1 MRRAG
6 DAMDRRTNQFL
17 EPERGGSGMVGW
29 AVKQLALWAVAGF
42 ICYSVG
48 TNYRLFGGAGP
59 ERMSPPSDPAPTPTA
74 ATALPAE
81 PEHLRALGQVVPP
94 AIQSLALRAA
104 ANGHVFLTAEVN
116 GAPIR
121 FIVDTGASWVSLTH
135 ADALRAGVGGALNY
149 SIPMA
154 TANGI
159 AKAAPVTLRE
169 VRVGQFV
176 VDEVAATV
184 LPEERGISLLGQT
197 FLKRL
202 RSYEMRGDILTLT
215 WQ

>member
-1 MRRAG
+1 
-6 DAMDRRTNQFL
+6 MDRRTNQFL
-17 EPERGGSGMVGW
+17 EPERGGTGMVGW
-29 AVKQLALWAVAGF
+29 AAKQLAVWAVGGLILYA
-42 ICYSVG
+42 VVA
-48 TNYRLFGGAGP
+48 NQQLFRGAEP
-59 ERMSPPSDPAPTPTA
+59 VRASQPVAPAPRVEPRPEPA
-74 ATALPAE
+74 AVAALPAQAE
-81 PEHLRALGQVVPP
+81 RSRALGQAVPP
-94 AIQSLALRAA
+94 VIQTLALRAEG
-104 ANGHVFLTAEVN
+104 NGHVFLTAEVN

-154 TANGI
+154 TANGV

-169 VRVGQFV
+169 VRVGRIV
-176 VDEVAATV
+176 VDEVAAAV

-202 RSYEMRGDILTLT
+202 RSYEMRGDVLTLT

>member
-1 MRRAG
+1 
-6 DAMDRRTNQFL
+6 MDRRSNQFL
-17 EPERGGSGMVGW
+17 ELERGGTGMVGW
-29 AVKQLALWAVAGF
+29 AAKQLVLWAIGGLVFYAVVA
-42 ICYSVG
+42 
-48 TNYRLFGGAGP
+48 NQQLFRGAEP
-59 ERMSPPSDPAPTPTA
+59 ERMSPQADPAPRVETRPAPA
-74 ATALPAE
+74 AAAALPTQ
-81 PEHLRALGQVVPP
+81 PERSRALGQVVPP
-94 AIQSLALRAA
+94 VVQSLALRAEG
-104 ANGHVFLTAEVN
+104 NGHVFLTAEIN

-149 SIPMA
+149 SITMA
-154 TANGI
+154 TANGL

-169 VRVGQFV
+169 VRVGRFV
-176 VDEVAATV
+176 VEEVAATV

-202 RSYEMRGDILTLT
+202 RSYEMHGDVLTLT

>member
-1 MRRAG
+1 MLWGVGALILY
-6 DAMDRRTNQFL
+6 AVVANQQLFRGS
-17 EPERGGSGMVGW
+17 EPARV
-29 AVKQLALWAVAGF
+29 
-42 ICYSVG
+42 
-48 TNYRLFGGAGP
+48 T
-59 ERMSPPSDPAPTPTA
+59 PPAAPAPRVEPRPAPAAAPT
-74 ATALPAE
+74 LPAQ
-81 PEHLRALGQVVPP
+81 PEHSRALGQAVPP
-94 AIQSLALRAA
+94 VIQSMTLRAA

-121 FIVDTGASWVSLTH
+121 FIVDTGASSVSLTH

-149 SIPMA
+149 SIPME

-176 VDEVAATV
+176 VDEVDATV
-184 LPEERGISLLGQT
+184 RPEEHGISLLGQT

-202 RSYEMRGDILTLT
+202 RSYEMHGDVLTLT